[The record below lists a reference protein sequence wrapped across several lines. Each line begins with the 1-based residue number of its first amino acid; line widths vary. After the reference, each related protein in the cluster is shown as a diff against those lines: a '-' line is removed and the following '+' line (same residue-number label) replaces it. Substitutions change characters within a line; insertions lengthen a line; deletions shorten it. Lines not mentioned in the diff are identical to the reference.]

1 MLSTGPTHLALL
13 DALDL
18 TTLADNLEVTGK
30 IHPR

>member
-13 DALDL
+13 DALAL
-18 TTLADNLEVTGK
+18 TTLADDREVTEK